1 MKTLTMLPITLKK
14 ARTFGSITNIDTV
27 VRLAQHGLVKYE
39 ALLDEVLAKA
49 FPVKGHAYKP
59 SRLELAMIKE
69 LEERS

>member
-1 MKTLTMLPITLKK
+1 MLPMTFKK
-14 ARTFGSITNIDTV
+14 ARTFGSIKDIDAL

-59 SRLELAMIKE
+59 SRLELAMIRE